1 MDKVDADNIDNVDSF
16 LDELM
21 LSREGEVTTIEED
34 ADNESAGSQKGHF
47 RQTVS
52 AILNQLCFHNV
63 YHLTEKLTAFTSE
76 REVKTC
82 MELIYEKAISET
94 KPGVAELCAKL
105 CQVLRMKSNMETV
118 NFRKLLISH
127 CQKEFENA
135 NIGNQEQTLVEQ
147 EEALTLKK
155 RRLGNIKFIGELYKL
170 EMLTARIMHEI
181 VKKLLSMGDEESL
194 DCLCNLLI
202 IVGRKLD
209 VETKKWLRQPLS
221 YRVPQHGLNDLSV
234 YLHELEKIKDDE
246 DKASQIIQDVIMLLT
261 SL

>member
-63 YHLTEKLTAFTSE
+63 YHLTEKLTACTSE

-105 CQVLRMKSNMETV
+105 CQVNF

-209 VETKKWLRQPLS
+209 VETKKRLS

>member
-63 YHLTEKLTAFTSE
+63 YHLTEKLTACTSE

-105 CQVLRMKSNMETV
+105 CQVNF

-209 VETKKWLRQPLS
+209 VETKKWLS
-221 YRVPQHGLNDLSV
+221 YRPCNRVPQHGLNDLSV

>member
-63 YHLTEKLTAFTSE
+63 YHLTEKLTACTSE

-94 KPGVAELCAKL
+94 KLGVAELCAKL
-105 CQVLRMKSNMETV
+105 CQVNF

-209 VETKKWLRQPLS
+209 VETKKRLS

>member
-105 CQVLRMKSNMETV
+105 CQVNF

-170 EMLTARIMHEI
+170 EMLTARTMHEI

-209 VETKKWLRQPLS
+209 VETKKWLS

>member
-63 YHLTEKLTAFTSE
+63 YHLTEKLTACTSE

-209 VETKKWLRQPLS
+209 VETKKRLS

>member
-63 YHLTEKLTAFTSE
+63 YHLTEKLTACTSE

-105 CQVLRMKSNMETV
+105 CQVNF

-181 VKKLLSMGDEESL
+181 VKKLLSMRDEESL
-194 DCLCNLLI
+194 DCLCNLLM

-209 VETKKWLRQPLS
+209 VETKKRLS
-221 YRVPQHGLNDLSV
+221 YREPQKGLNDLSV